1 MFIDSH
7 VSRWSRERYSKK
19 RHGWHA
25 GDCSL
30 VVSTF
35 VSVTP
40 TDVFN
45 ETSGH
50 LQLYFANT
58 YSGHSVV
65 EKGITL
71 CFMQE
76 IDMCSLSSSQ
86 IRKDWTFFMYKKAL
100 RLWSYT
106 FSSIFGL
113 HQLLLKKNASSWHHV
128 TICSLITNEKY
139 DLWFCYI
146 EPHLD
151 SLIFLSHIVNVY
163 SKT

>member
-86 IRKDWTFFMYKKAL
+86 IRKELFLCKRKHCVYGHILLALFLVSTSSSSKKMLHRDITL
-100 RLWSYT
+100 RS
-106 FSSIFGL
+106 
-113 HQLLLKKNASSWHHV
+113 A
-128 TICSLITNEKY
+128 
-139 DLWFCYI
+139 
-146 EPHLD
+146 HL
-151 SLIFLSHIVNVY
+151 
-163 SKT
+163 